1 MSDPC
6 AFGDRHCTL
15 PPPQKLPCVWV
26 GPKDGKWVKVVDA
39 EDVDPSAPVPCPPAG
54 APGDHDGSIVFVAIA
69 AFRDSLCATTLEGL
83 FGRAKYP
90 DRVRV
95 AVVQQNKPED
105 DDCYE
110 AYCAKA
116 RASRGL
122 GDDAPC
128 PYGDHVS
135 VKRFSSDEAKGPT
148 WARAQDADM
157 LPDDAEFCLR
167 TDSHMAFANDWD
179 TKQIA
184 QWYGARNEYAVLS
197 TYVAD
202 ANQINEDGSEKNIN
216 NVWEV
221 PHLCSI
227 LWQDGHVRNMQAKAA
242 RLLEKPKLT
251 TLWAAGLSF
260 SRCHAERAV
269 PYDPHTPYI
278 FWGEE
283 FSRTARF
290 FTNGYDIY
298 TPPRTIIAHDYKRTQ
313 GDPSHFKWNG
323 KGGPRLNQNK
333 TIVAQRDAANRRI
346 WTLLGMPGGDPDP
359 AARRRL
365 GVYGL
370 GDKRSLDDLV
380 AFTGINL
387 YNRTIGPNRCGNI
400 DWVPWRCG
408 AAAPP
413 APPAAAAAPEPPAVP
428 AAPAFDVAAWQR
440 SFEAQQAAAAAQRA
454 AREAAR
460 ATDRP
465 EASWEDRLPGGVVGE
480 LERDL
485 VRAERFV
492 EREFVSF
499 EQMAAQRAIKSVM
512 HHKHPRGADAAPAH
526 TADSAPIPPT
536 TVLLGLLGLWTAV
549 KALNVVFRGKS
560 KRQALGLPVAKVV

>member
-39 EDVDPSAPVPCPPAG
+39 EDVDSSAPVPCPPAG
-54 APGDHDGSIVFVAIA
+54 APGDHDASIVFVAIA

-83 FGRAKYP
+83 FGRASTRRP
-90 DRVRV
+90 R
-95 AVVQQNKPED
+95 AAVQQNKPED

-128 PYGDHVS
+128 PYGDHIS

-298 TPPRTIIAHDYKRTQ
+298 TPPRTIVAHDYKHTQ

-365 GVYGL
+365 GAYGL

-400 DWVPWRCG
+400 DW
-408 AAAPP
+408 
-413 APPAAAAAPEPPAVP
+413 
-428 AAPAFDVAAWQR
+428 
-440 SFEAQQAAAAAQRA
+440 
-454 AREAAR
+454 
-460 ATDRP
+460 
-465 EASWEDRLPGGVVGE
+465 SWEDRLPGRVGSS
-480 LERDL
+480 RDL
-485 VRAERFV
+485 AAERFV

-526 TADSAPIPPT
+526 TADNAPIPPT

-549 KALNVVFRGKS
+549 KALNVIFRGKS
-560 KRQALGLPVAKVV
+560 KRQALGLPSPRSSETYF

>member
-39 EDVDPSAPVPCPPAG
+39 EDVDSSAPVPCPPAG
-54 APGDHDGSIVFVAIA
+54 APGDHDASI
-69 AFRDSLCATTLEGL
+69 
-83 FGRAKYP
+83 
-90 DRVRV
+90 
-95 AVVQQNKPED
+95 QNKPED

-128 PYGDHVS
+128 PYGDHIS

-227 LWQDGHVRNMQAKAA
+227 LWQDGH
-242 RLLEKPKLT
+242 
-251 TLWAAGLSF
+251 
-260 SRCHAERAV
+260 RAV

-298 TPPRTIIAHDYKRTQ
+298 TPPRTIVAHDYKHTQ

-359 AARRRL
+359 AAWRRL
-365 GVYGL
+365 GAYRL

-400 DWVPWRCG
+400 DW
-408 AAAPP
+408 
-413 APPAAAAAPEPPAVP
+413 
-428 AAPAFDVAAWQR
+428 
-440 SFEAQQAAAAAQRA
+440 
-454 AREAAR
+454 
-460 ATDRP
+460 
-465 EASWEDRLPGGVVGE
+465 

-526 TADSAPIPPT
+526 TADNAPIPPT

-549 KALNVVFRGKS
+549 KALNVIFRGKS

>member
-54 APGDHDGSIVFVAIA
+54 APGDHDASI
-69 AFRDSLCATTLEGL
+69 
-83 FGRAKYP
+83 
-90 DRVRV
+90 
-95 AVVQQNKPED
+95 QNKPED

-148 WARAQDADM
+148 
-157 LPDDAEFCLR
+157 
-167 TDSHMAFANDWD
+167 HMAFANDWD

-184 QWYGARNEYAVLS
+184 QWYGANEYAVLS

-202 ANQINEDGSEKNIN
+202 PNQINEDGSEKNIN

-298 TPPRTIIAHDYKRTQ
+298 TPPRTIVAHDYKHTQ

-359 AARRRL
+359 RR
-365 GVYGL
+365 GG
-370 GDKRSLDDLV
+370 S
-380 AFTGINL
+380 
-387 YNRTIGPNRCGNI
+387 
-400 DWVPWRCG
+400 
-408 AAAPP
+408 APP
-413 APPAAAAAPEPPAVP
+413 ARRGRA
-428 AAPAFDVAAWQR
+428 AFDVAAWQR

-465 EASWEDRLPGGVVGE
+465 EEPWEDRLPGGVVGE

-512 HHKHPRGADAAPAH
+512 HHKHPRGAAAAPAQP
-526 TADSAPIPPT
+526 ADNAPIPPT

-549 KALNVVFRGKS
+549 KALNVIFRGKS

>member
-39 EDVDPSAPVPCPPAG
+39 EDVDSSAPVPCPPAG
-54 APGDHDGSIVFVAIA
+54 APGDHDASIVFVAIA

-83 FGRAKYP
+83 FGRAEYP
-90 DRVRV
+90 ERVRV

-116 RASRGL
+116 RASRASATTRP
-122 GDDAPC
+122 APTATTF
-128 PYGDHVS
+128 
-135 VKRFSSDEAKGPT
+135 RSSGSRRRGERAA
-148 WARAQDADM
+148 WARRDADM

-184 QWYGARNEYAVLS
+184 QWPRPRGSWKAQAHDAV
-197 TYVAD
+197 
-202 ANQINEDGSEKNIN
+202 G
-216 NVWEV
+216 
-221 PHLCSI
+221 
-227 LWQDGHVRNMQAKAA
+227 
-242 RLLEKPKLT
+242 
-251 TLWAAGLSF
+251 AGLVF
-260 SRCHAERAV
+260 RCHAERAV

-298 TPPRTIIAHDYKRTQ
+298 TPRGPSSRRDYKHTQ

-359 AARRRL
+359 RRRL
-365 GVYGL
+365 GATVSATSG
-370 GDKRSLDDLV
+370 RS
-380 AFTGINL
+380 T
-387 YNRTIGPNRCGNI
+387 T
-400 DWVPWRCG
+400 
-408 AAAPP
+408 
-413 APPAAAAAPEPPAVP
+413 
-428 AAPAFDVAAWQR
+428 
-440 SFEAQQAAAAAQRA
+440 S
-454 AREAAR
+454 
-460 ATDRP
+460 
-465 EASWEDRLPGGVVGE
+465 
-480 LERDL
+480 
-485 VRAERFV
+485 
-492 EREFVSF
+492 EFVSF

-526 TADSAPIPPT
+526 TADNAPIPPT

-549 KALNVVFRGKS
+549 KALNVIFRGKS